1 MSQKY
6 TNQIERRVLKDAAL
20 FPYIASYI
28 IHDTREG
35 STIVVGDSDVRSVG
49 ESLGMKGEVFK
60 PDL

>member
-6 TNQIERRVLKDAAL
+6 TNQIERRVLKDVAL

-28 IHDTREG
+28 IQDTKEG
-35 STIVVGDSDVRSVG
+35 STVVVGNADVRSVG
-49 ESLGMKGEVFK
+49 ESLGMKGDIFI